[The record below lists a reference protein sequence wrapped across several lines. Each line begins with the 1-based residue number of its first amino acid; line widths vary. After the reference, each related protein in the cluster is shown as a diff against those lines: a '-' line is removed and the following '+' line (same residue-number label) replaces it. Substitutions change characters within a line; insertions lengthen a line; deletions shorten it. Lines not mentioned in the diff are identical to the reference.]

1 MIRPVNQ
8 NKSAMPLEMDTE
20 SAKSGAAKTQTATQA
35 TPATLLAMV
44 MSIKCNNDSQC
55 SSGNKC
61 IATGNGYGECRSRCN
76 NDSSCG
82 RAEKCIA
89 TGNGYGECRSR
100 CNKDSECEKGRSCR
114 ATGNGYG

>member
-44 MSIKCNNDSQC
+44 MSIKMQQ
-55 SSGNKC
+55 
-61 IATGNGYGECRSRCN
+61 R
-76 NDSSCG
+76 
-82 RAEKCIA
+82 
-89 TGNGYGECRSR
+89 
-100 CNKDSECEKGRSCR
+100 
-114 ATGNGYG
+114 